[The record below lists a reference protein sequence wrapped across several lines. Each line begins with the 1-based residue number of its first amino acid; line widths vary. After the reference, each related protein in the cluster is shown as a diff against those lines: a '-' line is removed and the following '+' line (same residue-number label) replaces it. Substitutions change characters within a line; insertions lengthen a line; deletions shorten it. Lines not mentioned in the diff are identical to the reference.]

1 MDINKS
7 IRELLL
13 RHSCV
18 VIPGFGGF
26 VASIAE
32 AQLDLKKGIITPPR
46 KAILF
51 NKNLIN
57 NDGLLVHHLAAANHL
72 TYTEASDQLVEI
84 VEKWNKEL
92 HIGHRIVIEQV
103 GTFYFNHEQ
112 NIQFEQDR
120 FFNLLLSSFG
130 LTNVNFVPEASI
142 VQEEKIISPIVEKKA
157 VSIPTTVAI
166 EFEKPL
172 ETKVISIVKEEAKE
186 DPKIIVHPVSKNLTK
201 KLVKYV
207 AAACLLPIAFYSV
220 WIPVKTDVLESGII
234 FSSDFNPFNK
244 SEKAVY
250 QAYPLQVKF
259 ERIPEDKSIDEQI
272 AELPAEVNTF
282 SYEFAEDVYIP
293 VKLNRKKDE
302 VIVEPIE
309 EITVELPEV
318 VEVKTPEKV
327 TKPML
332 EKVKTTKLVAKASTL
347 PVSTNSNHA
356 KFKLVVGSF
365 ASEENASV
373 LVNELK
379 DKGFDAFSINEGA
392 KVRVCAT
399 STNSSNEATNL
410 LDTLAKM
417 KYDAWVLS
425 K

>member
-26 VASIAE
+26 VASITE

-57 NDGLLVHHLAAANHL
+57 NDGLLVHHLAASNHL
-72 TYTEASDQLVEI
+72 TYNEASDQLAET
-84 VEKWNKEL
+84 VEKWSKEL
-92 HIGHRIVIEQV
+92 HIGHRVVIEQV

-142 VQEEKIISPIVEKKA
+142 VQEEKIIPPVVVVEKKP
-157 VSIPTTVAI
+157 IPTPIAI
-166 EFEKPL
+166 EFEKPV
-172 ETKVISIVKEEAKE
+172 ETKVISIVKEETKE

-244 SEKAVY
+244 PEKAVY
-250 QAYPLQVKF
+250 QAQPLQVKF
-259 ERIPEDKSIDEQI
+259 EKIPEDKSIDEQI
-272 AELPAEVNTF
+272 AELPAEVTTF

-293 VKLNRKKDE
+293 VKLNRKKVE
-302 VIVEPIE
+302 VIAEPVE
-309 EITVELPEV
+309 EIKVELPEV
-318 VEVKTPEKV
+318 VEVKTPEKIS
-327 TKPML
+327 KPVV
-332 EKVKTTKLVAKASTL
+332 EKVKTTKLLTKPATL
-347 PVSTNSNHA
+347 PTSTNSNHA

-373 LVNELK
+373 LLNELK

-392 KVRVCAT
+392 KVRVCAM